1 MDRFYE
7 WLSYRLPKKLVY
19 YCTLRLASLYSE
31 VIPTHLRVTTALRR
45 WVVYNNW
52 LKKNEK

>member
-1 MDRFYE
+1 MDTFYE
-7 WLSYRLPKKLVY
+7 WLANRLPNRLVY
-19 YCTLRLASLYSE
+19 FCTLRLASLYSE
-31 VIPTHLRVTTALRR
+31 DIPIHLRVTTALRR